1 MQTMENESRC
11 VEQYIRRSSE
21 ERAKAM
27 ARLKLAKEMD
37 AAKDL
42 VAVRIDKQTIRLMPR
57 EKAEKYLLNQKEKEK

>member
-1 MQTMENESRC
+1 MQTMERE
-11 VEQYIRRSSE
+11 EYLDQYFHRSSE
-21 ERAKAM
+21 AKKKANER
-27 ARLKLAKEMD
+27 LQLAKEMD